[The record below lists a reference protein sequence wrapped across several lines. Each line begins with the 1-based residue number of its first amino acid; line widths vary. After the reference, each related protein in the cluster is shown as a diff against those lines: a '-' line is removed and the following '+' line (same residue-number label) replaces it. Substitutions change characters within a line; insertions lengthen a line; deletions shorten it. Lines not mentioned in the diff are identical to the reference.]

1 MIWAITVWMLL
12 TTGLTMET
20 REFGSRAE
28 CEAYRQSVAERRFS
42 LSDPPAPVRPSGTG
56 VLIGAC
62 KGKVVDSP
70 PFRVQR

>member
-42 LSDPPAPVRPSGTG
+42 LETERPSGTG